1 MRTIRNLVYV
11 YEVIEDL
18 KKTMERYESDG
29 GRQISQDEFKIS
41 YGELY
46 SVMKRLK
53 EIQDEFLNLEI

>member
-29 GRQISQDEFKIS
+29 GRQISQDELKIS

>member
-11 YEVIEDL
+11 YEIIEDL

-29 GRQISQDEFKIS
+29 GRQISQDELKIS

>member
-29 GRQISQDEFKIS
+29 GRQISQDELKIS

-46 SVMKRLK
+46 SVMKWLK

>member
-29 GRQISQDEFKIS
+29 GRQISQDELKIS

-46 SVMKRLK
+46 SVMRRLK

>member
-29 GRQISQDEFKIS
+29 GRQISQDELKIS

-53 EIQDEFLNLEI
+53 EIQDEFLKLEI

>member
-18 KKTMERYESDG
+18 KKTMERYERDG
-29 GRQISQDEFKIS
+29 GRQISQDEIKIS